1 VKNSPDNPNTLA
13 AALAWSSR
21 ITGISAQMVL
31 PGLFGYWL
39 DLRLH
44 TKFVFVALGII
55 LGMASGLW
63 SLIRLVRE
71 PH

>member
-1 VKNSPDNPNTLA
+1 VKNFSDNSTTLA
-13 AALAWSSR
+13 AALAWSTR

-39 DLRLH
+39 DLRLN
-44 TKFVFVALGII
+44 TKFVFVAIGIL

-71 PH
+71 RH